1 MTESLAK
8 ETIKKVFKK
17 FFSLEFEDMKQTENY
32 IELLKI
38 SKKIEG
44 LSLKQ
49 WLILKALEVM
59 FIDNDKFKEKLEND
73 ETIKYF
79 DYLINKK
86 SYENDTNFKEEFEL
100 FIDHK
105 KYSQIFEKLD
115 ITSKEKI
122 IIEFICKISKDSK
135 IIFYCLDA
143 AYFMKFPNYVP
154 SQVSFLFSGEF
165 QDFLEQLQLFLMYN
179 DFEKEKEYFSLEYNE
194 EKGFYYKEYSFEE
207 KENIFQKIDEPKR
220 FKDIEKYI
228 SMNSIKVSIP
238 KDKDEENALI
248 NRNKIEQNKKFE
260 NTKKEDIKIYSK
272 DKEKLINLIKE
283 EVNKFLE
290 EKNNSLDEKLNKI
303 QDELVNLNQLNREN
317 YIIQKLND
325 QKIATMKKRFNFDI
339 RYIYNKFLK
348 LKEDKEASGNK

>member
-17 FFSLEFEDMKQTENY
+17 FFSLEFEDMKQTKNY

-73 ETIKYF
+73 YTLKYF

-86 SYENDTNFKEEFEL
+86 SYESDTKFKEEFEL

-122 IIEFICKISKDSK
+122 IIEFICAISKDRK

-143 AYFMKFPNYVP
+143 AYSIKFPNYIP
-154 SQVSFLFSGEF
+154 SQDSFLFSGEF
-165 QDFLEQLQLFLMYN
+165 QDFLDQLQLFLMYN

-207 KENIFQKIDEPKR
+207 KENIFQKIEGPKT
-220 FKDIEKYI
+220 FKDIKKYI
-228 SMNSIKVSIP
+228 SMNSIKASNTQD
-238 KDKDEENALI
+238 KDKKNALI
-248 NRNKIEQNKKFE
+248 NDNKIEQNHIE
-260 NTKKEDIKIYSK
+260 IYSK
-272 DKEKLINLIKE
+272 DKEKLINFIKE
-283 EVNKFLE
+283 EVKKFLE

-303 QDELVNLNQLNREN
+303 QDELINLNNSNKEN

-325 QKIATMKKRFNFDI
+325 QKIATMKKRFAFDI

-348 LKEDKEASGNK
+348 LKEDKEASENK

>member
-59 FIDNDKFKEKLEND
+59 FIDNNKFKEKLEND
-73 ETIKYF
+73 YTLKYF

-122 IIEFICKISKDSK
+122 IIEFICTISKDSK

-143 AYFMKFPNYVP
+143 VYFMKFPNYVP
-154 SQVSFLFSGEF
+154 SQDSFLFSGEF

-207 KENIFQKIDEPKR
+207 KENIFQKIEGPKT
-220 FKDIEKYI
+220 FKDIKKYI
-228 SMNSIKVSIP
+228 SMNSIKVPNP
-238 KDKDEENALI
+238 KDKDEKNVLI
-248 NRNKIEQNKKFE
+248 NKDKIEQNHIE
-260 NTKKEDIKIYSK
+260 IYAK
-272 DKEKLINLIKE
+272 DKEKLINFIKE
-283 EVNKFLE
+283 EIKKFLE

-303 QDELVNLNQLNREN
+303 QDELINLNNSNKEN
-317 YIIQKLND
+317 YMIQKLND
-325 QKIATMKKRFNFDI
+325 QKIAIMKKRFAFDI

-348 LKEDKEASGNK
+348 LKEDKEASENK

>member
-1 MTESLAK
+1 MTESLTK

-32 IELLKI
+32 IQLLKI

-49 WLILKALEVM
+49 RLILKALEVM
-59 FIDNDKFKEKLEND
+59 FIDNNKFKEKLEND
-73 ETIKYF
+73 YILKYF

-86 SYENDTNFKEEFEL
+86 YYENDTNFKEEFEL

-105 KYSQIFEKLD
+105 KYSQNFEKLD

-122 IIEFICKISKDSK
+122 IIEFICTISKDSK

-143 AYFMKFPNYVP
+143 VYFMKFPNYVP
-154 SQVSFLFSGEF
+154 SQDSFLFSGEF

-207 KENIFQKIDEPKR
+207 KENIFQKIEGPKT
-220 FKDIEKYI
+220 FKDIKKYI
-228 SMNSIKVSIP
+228 SMNSIKVPNP
-238 KDKDEENALI
+238 KDKDEKNVLI
-248 NRNKIEQNKKFE
+248 NKDKIEQNHIE
-260 NTKKEDIKIYSK
+260 IYAK
-272 DKEKLINLIKE
+272 DKEKLINFIKE
-283 EVNKFLE
+283 EIKKFLE

-303 QDELVNLNQLNREN
+303 QDELINLNNSNKEN
-317 YIIQKLND
+317 YMIQKLND
-325 QKIATMKKRFNFDI
+325 QKIAIMKKRFAFDI

-348 LKEDKEASGNK
+348 LKEDKEASENK

>member
-1 MTESLAK
+1 MTESLTK

-17 FFSLEFEDMKQTENY
+17 FFSLEFDDMKQTENY

-59 FIDNDKFKEKLEND
+59 FIDNNKFKVKPEND

-122 IIEFICKISKDSK
+122 IIEFICKISNDSK

-154 SQVSFLFSGEF
+154 SQDSFLFSGEF
-165 QDFLEQLQLFLMYN
+165 QDFLDQLQLFLMYN

-207 KENIFQKIDEPKR
+207 KENIFQKIEEAKT

-228 SMNSIKVSIP
+228 SMNSIKVPIP
-238 KDKDEENALI
+238 KDKDEKKTLI
-248 NRNKIEQNKKFE
+248 NDNKIEQNHIE
-260 NTKKEDIKIYSK
+260 IYSK
-272 DKEKLINLIKE
+272 DKEKLINFIKE
-283 EVNKFLE
+283 EVKKFLE

-303 QDELVNLNQLNREN
+303 QDELINLNNSNKEK

-325 QKIATMKKRFNFDI
+325 QKIATMKKRFAFDI

-348 LKEDKEASGNK
+348 LKEDKEATENK